1 MAFDDV
7 KEFNGRTYTGMPV
20 GGHHTWSYTDAIWR
34 ERKVAPDEWEF
45 AFKSIKRRTRSAPA
59 GSGAPPGT
67 LYHWYILADQRVRK
81 IDEDAYTTFMSGL
94 KYKIAHKRP
103 HWRRWS
109 CEYPGQAPE
118 RERVMEILEESLAQI
133 REDGQEGRSRLAGIT
148 IVDP

>member
-1 MAFDDV
+1 MAFDDL
-7 KEFNGRTYTGMPV
+7 KDFHGRAYSGMPV
-20 GGHHTWSYTDAIWR
+20 GGRHGWHYTDATWR

-45 AFKSIKRRTRSAPA
+45 SFRSVKRRMQSAPA

-81 IDEDAYTTFMSGL
+81 IDEDSYTTFMSGL

-109 CEYPGQAPE
+109 CDYPDQRPE
-118 RERVMEILEESLAQI
+118 RDKVVSILEATL
-133 REDGQEGRSRLAGIT
+133 SRLKESPPMPAN
-148 IVDP
+148 PLLNAM